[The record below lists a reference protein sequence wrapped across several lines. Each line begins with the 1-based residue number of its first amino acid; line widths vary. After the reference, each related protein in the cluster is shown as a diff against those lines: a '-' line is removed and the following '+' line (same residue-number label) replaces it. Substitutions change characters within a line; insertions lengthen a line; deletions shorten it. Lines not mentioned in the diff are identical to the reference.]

1 MGKSPLFEMNEAE
14 EFGEPE
20 KSSFPSEAPQIS
32 GIGLVQEEESDEE
45 TTAAL
50 EELLSLV
57 NSTSEKELAD
67 NLKKQ
72 EEERKRYQEEE
83 EKRIAEATERYNK
96 ERYEKEQAAKAER
109 LREENEKALEKQKE
123 KENSFLSKA
132 GAFVKN
138 GIDAVSKIK
147 PVKKKAPEPKIKQE
161 IVPPAPEEEEISVEE
176 SISIEDIL
184 PEDIPDEIEDI
195 IQEEEAPEELLKETP
210 EELLEETLEESPE
223 ESLAVP
229 EEEEVPAPVEEEL
242 PPVTAE
248 EEPPAAAEN
257 TPKKRSLI
265 GDAVSFIKKKGQK
278 KDAAPSKIKD
288 EEPGE
293 PDWKFIATHDEMTGL
308 LNTRAYA
315 EDLKTISKSAGVVF
329 FDINNLKHTNDNFSH
344 EAGNRLIKGV
354 TASLKKHFGAEH
366 LYRTGGDEFICLIPK
381 VNKQTPDKINDA
393 MGFVHSDMKDLTKKD
408 PEKII
413 YAVSIGYA
421 IGDGKHEI
429 EEVVKAADAA
439 MYKNKRAYKQAHPEL
454 AARPEDKI
462 TGADSAPAAPANY
475 DDGLKD
481 EQKQLKNKVRENH
494 MVVSA
499 TSTRQLV
506 RELQAKADQVRGIL
520 IASPTFDHLFIITDV
535 DAFVDLILSENE
547 LIDYSYFYVI
557 YDGGPQYYGADEY
570 YSEVTHLFEDISN
583 GILSG
588 KTKSEKDIKSIKGIN
603 IFKNIYV

>member
-1 MGKSPLFEMNEAE
+1 MNEAE

-96 ERYEKEQAAKAER
+96 ERYEKERAAKAER

-147 PVKKKAPEPKIKQE
+147 PVKKKAPEPEIKQD
-161 IVPPAPEEEEISVEE
+161 IIPPATEEEEISVEE
-176 SISIEDIL
+176 SVSIEDML

-210 EELLEETLEESPE
+210 EELLEETIEESPE

-229 EEEEVPAPVEEEL
+229 EEEEHSVISEKEPT
-242 PPVTAE
+242 VTAE
-248 EEPPAAAEN
+248 EELSATTEKEPPAAAEN

-278 KDAAPSKIKD
+278 RDTAPSKIKD

-354 TASLKKHFGAEH
+354 TASLKKHFGEEH

-462 TGADSAPAAPANY
+462 TGTDSAPAAPANY

-506 RELQAKADQVRGIL
+506 RELQSKADQVRGIL

-588 KTKSEKDIKSIKGIN
+588 KIKSEKDIKSIKGIN